1 MRPLPTNN
9 EPLPP
14 AQSLPARRRTAEQ
27 TLELGMSAAPANQR
41 RNSCGSQRAYPW
53 LLVTA
58 TLLAGAF
65 CFLYINKPV
74 IVAHEGLAP
83 GVPAGPGSAAA
94 ETSGLIAAD
103 RLPGDDATAGLAAT
117 DGAADRPVAA
127 EPRELKNA
135 GEASTFEETNLR
147 IQHVLGAQ
155 GPNGEDLGRVVLEV
169 PVLYPSRT
177 LRWTTDDVERARS
190 LLTRIGNYQERS
202 RALRSEAV
210 ELLTEWDQLVSS
222 SIPAESLR
230 ADSPS
235 LPENQGVG
243 AAVDAPLDSAQTI
256 RIESRPR

>member
-83 GVPAGPGSAAA
+83 GAPAKPGAAA
-94 ETSGLIAAD
+94 ADTAGLLASGS
-103 RLPGDDATAGLAAT
+103 LPGDEATAGP
-117 DGAADRPVAA
+117 DGAADRPVVA

-135 GEASTFEETNLR
+135 SEASSFEETNLR

>member
-1 MRPLPTNN
+1 MRPLPTNS

-14 AQSLPARRRTAEQ
+14 AKSLPARRRTAEQ
-27 TLELGMSAAPANQR
+27 TLELGLNAAPANQR
-41 RNSCGSQRAYPW
+41 RGACGTQRAYPW

-74 IVAHEGLAP
+74 IVAHEGLP
-83 GVPAGPGSAAA
+83 LPPAGKPADQPGQPGALLAS
-94 ETSGLIAAD
+94 SS
-103 RLPGDDATAGLAAT
+103 LPGDGGEST
-117 DGAADRPVAA
+117 DRPVVA
-127 EPRELKNA
+127 EPRTL
-135 GEASTFEETNLR
+135 GTPSEASTYEETNLR
-147 IQHVLGAQ
+147 IQHVLGAR
-155 GPNGEDLGRVVLEV
+155 GPQGEDLGRVVLEV

-177 LRWTTDDVERARS
+177 LRWSADDVDRARS
-190 LLTRIGNYQERS
+190 LLTRIGDYQERS
-202 RALRSEAV
+202 RDLRAEAV
-210 ELLTEWDQLVSS
+210 DLLTEWDQLVSS